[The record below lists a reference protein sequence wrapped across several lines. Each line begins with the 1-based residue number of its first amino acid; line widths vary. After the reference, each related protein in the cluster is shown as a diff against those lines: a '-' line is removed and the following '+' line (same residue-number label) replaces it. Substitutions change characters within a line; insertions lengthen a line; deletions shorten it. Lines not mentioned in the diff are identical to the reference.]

1 MFLGVCERFVNIGSK
16 AAERVTMYLD
26 TVLEAVKLE
35 REETLAWMPKKQQQ
49 ITNASSRA
57 THLPAGIGNLA
68 TSLADYPPKV
78 SIVSQLNSRIW
89 APTMR

>member
-1 MFLGVCERFVNIGSK
+1 
-16 AAERVTMYLD
+16 MYLD

-35 REETLAWMPKKQQQ
+35 RGKTLAWMPKKQQQ
-49 ITNASSRA
+49 IMDANGRA

-78 SIVSQLNSRIW
+78 SILNSWYW
-89 APTMR
+89 APAMR